1 MVRINKVRRVLSYLS
16 LLSMTLFVSAGNI
29 VDPSIKKKFVR
40 RLGKEE

>member
-29 VDPSIKKKFVR
+29 EDSKYKKKFVR